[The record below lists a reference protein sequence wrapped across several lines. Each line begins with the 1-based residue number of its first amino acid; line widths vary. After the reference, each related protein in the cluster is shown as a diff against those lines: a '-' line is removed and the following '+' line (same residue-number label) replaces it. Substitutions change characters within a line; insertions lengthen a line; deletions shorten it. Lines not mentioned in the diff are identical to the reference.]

1 MITGPAV
8 HAAEGLYGV
17 HAYIVPKA
25 RQALAGGTAVTRIG
39 VPEHYSTYAYDST
52 YGTYQKTE
60 EGHLYRDASSHQLLR
75 IEMLILLHTQV
86 QLLDVGD
93 GHGAHIHDYNLDSS
107 GKIDVFYKGHR
118 FSGTWS
124 STNAHGP
131 LTFKLSTGQTLSLPP
146 GLVWIDVVS

>member
-1 MITGPAV
+1 
-8 HAAEGLYGV
+8 
-17 HAYIVPKA
+17 
-25 RQALAGGTAVTRIG
+25 
-39 VPEHYSTYAYDST
+39 
-52 YGTYQKTE
+52 
-60 EGHLYRDASSHQLLR
+60 
-75 IEMLILLHTQV
+75 MLILLHTQV

-124 STNAHGP
+124 STSAHGP
-131 LTFKLSTGQTLSLPP
+131 LTLKLSTGETLSMPP